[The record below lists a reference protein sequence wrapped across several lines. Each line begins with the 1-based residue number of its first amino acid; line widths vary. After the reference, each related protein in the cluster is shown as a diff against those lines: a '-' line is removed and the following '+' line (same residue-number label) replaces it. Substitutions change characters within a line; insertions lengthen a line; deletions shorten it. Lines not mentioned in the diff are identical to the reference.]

1 MKFIRGAILT
11 EELSIMEKLNFRD
24 KIYLDKAQKKQ
35 SEVNVFLKC
44 RDGIIELYEYY
55 DGCGYRSK
63 TRLFL
68 CEDTKHE
75 SMAVIRQTYSEY
87 SNEWLEQVM
96 YFDTD
101 SFAYLKALINGK
113 KDELG
118 GEYFLIRDYTES

>member
-1 MKFIRGAILT
+1 
-11 EELSIMEKLNFRD
+11 MEKLNFRD

-55 DGCGYRSK
+55 DECGYGSK

-75 SMAVIRQTYSEY
+75 SMAIIRQTYSEY